1 MHADGPGDLT
11 RRALLGAGGAA
22 ALGTVLGGREPR
34 QDAVET
40 GTRATARVPP
50 EGRHQAGVARPV
62 RVQPHLLL
70 AVFDLDES
78 PGPVLADLGRAIVDL
93 VDDDHSALAGIPVGD
108 LTVTV
113 GVGPRLVAAARPSA
127 PGGADLPPFPREA
140 IDDRHRGGDVVL
152 QVCASDPLLL
162 PLTVAHLMRVAPGL
176 RERWRQRGIRGPAVP
191 VRRGHT
197 AARNVL
203 GFIDGIAVP
212 TSKTDLADSV
222 WIDEGPVAGGT
233 IMVVR
238 RMVIDIPAFQALSV
252 GEQEAAIG
260 RRRSSGA
267 PLSGG
272 RIADDVDLQ
281 AKTSDGRYRLPAD
294 AHARRAHPRPIGA
307 PLMLRRSYSMEDP
320 MGLLFVSMQ
329 TELRTFVRTL
339 ERMSESDALL
349 AFTTTTAS
357 GTFLVLPGF
366 DRSRPLGSTLFGA
379 S

>member
-1 MHADGPGDLT
+1 MHANGAGDLT

-34 QDAVET
+34 QGAAGT
-40 GTRATARVPP
+40 GTAPVARVRA
-50 EGRHQAGVARPV
+50 EGAHQAGIARPAEA
-62 RVQPHLLL
+62 QSHLLL
-70 AVFDLDES
+70 AVFDLDDT
-78 PGPVLADLGRAIVDL
+78 PAPVLAELGRSIVDL
-93 VDDDHSALAGIPVGD
+93 VDGGHPALAGIAAGD

-113 GVGPRLVAAARPSA
+113 GVGPRLVAAVRPDS
-127 PGGADLPPFPREA
+127 PGADDLPEFAREE
-140 IDDRHRGGDVVL
+140 IDDIHRGGDVVI

-162 PLTVAHLMRVAPGL
+162 PLALTHLMRTSPEL
-176 RERWRQRGIRGPAVP
+176 RERWRQRGIRGPVKA

-197 AARNVL
+197 APRNVL
-203 GFIDGIAVP
+203 GFIDGIAIP
-212 TSKTDLADSV
+212 TSKSEMADSV
-222 WIDEGPVAGGT
+222 WLDDGAAAGGT

-238 RMVIDIPAFQALSV
+238 RMVIDIPAFQSLSV
-252 GEQEAAIG
+252 AAQEAAVG

-272 RIADDVDLQ
+272 GIADDVDLQ
-281 AKTSDGRYRLPAD
+281 AKTADGRYRLPAD

-320 MGLLFVSMQ
+320 MGLLFISMQ

-349 AFTTTTAS
+349 DFTTTTAS
-357 GTFLVLPGF
+357 GTFLLLPGY